1 MGKID
6 CSVIS
11 QYGYRET
18 LGFALMIRRPIYGL
32 NQININRKNLSL
44 YAFIRVLLSR
54 LGCFPAM
61 ATLGGGGVLPQT
73 YKNTQG
79 G

>member
-11 QYGYRET
+11 QYGYLET

-61 ATLGGGGVLPQT
+61 ATWGGGVLPQT

>member
-1 MGKID
+1 MGKTD

-11 QYGYRET
+11 QYGYLET

-32 NQININRKNLSL
+32 NQININRKNWSL

-54 LGCFPAM
+54 L
-61 ATLGGGGVLPQT
+61 
-73 YKNTQG
+73 
-79 G
+79 